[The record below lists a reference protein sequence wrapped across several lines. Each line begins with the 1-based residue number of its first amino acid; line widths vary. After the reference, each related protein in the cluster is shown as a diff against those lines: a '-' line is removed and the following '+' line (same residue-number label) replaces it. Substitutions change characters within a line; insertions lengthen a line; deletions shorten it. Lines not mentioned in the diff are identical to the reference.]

1 MRVPLTGVA
10 RMLRQRETR
19 AEQLLWRKLRARQV
33 DGWKFKRQ
41 VPHGPYILDF
51 YCADAGLAIEVDG
64 MQHLD
69 DRAQYDCERTAYLER
84 EGVRVLRFWNSD
96 VSENLTGVLEAI
108 YLALG
113 RQQAP
118 SPGALRRQKSV
129 ATRRQAGRPLPKGR
143 GEDSTSGEGEVSK

>member
-51 YCADAGLAIEVDG
+51 YCADAGLAIG
-64 MQHLD
+64 Q
-69 DRAQYDCERTAYLER
+69 
-84 EGVRVLRFWNSD
+84 
-96 VSENLTGVLEAI
+96 
-108 YLALG
+108 
-113 RQQAP
+113 QQAP

-129 ATRRQAGRPLPKGR
+129 GTRQQARRPLPEGR
-143 GEDSTSGEGEVSK
+143 GANRPDVKDVSNT